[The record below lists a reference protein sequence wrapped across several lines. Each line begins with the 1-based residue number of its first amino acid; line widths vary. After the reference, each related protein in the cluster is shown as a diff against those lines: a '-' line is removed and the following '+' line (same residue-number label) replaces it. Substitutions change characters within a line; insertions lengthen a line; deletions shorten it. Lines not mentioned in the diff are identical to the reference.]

1 MPGLGAS
8 PCRAPAPQH
17 LTPNT
22 QHLASMTPSSTSI
35 GDPTLAAKLR
45 HELEGEVLFDSFSRG
60 RYSTDA
66 SIYQIEPIGVVVPR
80 SEQDIIRVIQIAA
93 DEHVPVLP
101 RGAGTSQ
108 AGQAVGR
115 ALVIDCSKHLTRW
128 THFDAESRTITAEP
142 GVVLDRLNGFLKQH
156 GLYFPVDV
164 ATSAQATIGGMAGNN
179 SAGARSIRYGLMADN
194 VRSIEG
200 ILADGTRLRFGP
212 VPADLA
218 GVGNGGETDES
229 YRELVRRVRAIYVQA
244 RQILEERTPR
254 VLRNVAGYNLHRMSL
269 EGHNMADLLVGSE
282 GTLAFFT
289 AITLGLAPLP
299 RHKVLGVCQFPMLHG
314 AMDSVRHIVGLQPS
328 AVELVDRTLLELA
341 GENPEF
347 QPTVGRFVRGD
358 PDALLLVEFA
368 GDDPEQLQR
377 RLARLDDLMG
387 GLGYPNRLV
396 PAVEPRFQEEI
407 WSVRKAALNIVM
419 SMKGDRK
426 PVSFIEDCA
435 VPLERLAEYTDRL
448 TEIFR
453 RYGTSGTWYAHA
465 SVGCLHIRPAL
476 NLKSAADVEKMRAIA
491 EEAHD
496 LVTELKG
503 SHSGEHGDGLVR
515 SEFIRSMLGPEIA
528 AVFEEVKRCFD
539 PDGLFN
545 PGKIVDPPL
554 MDDRSILRFKADYA
568 PLPLDSVLD
577 WSEWGTLSGAAEMCN
592 NNGACRKDEPA
603 VMCPSFRVTQD
614 EIHVTRG
621 RANTLRLALTGQ
633 LGSDAFTSRQMYET
647 MDLCI
652 ACKAC
657 RRECPTGVDMAR
669 MKIEFLHH
677 YYRQHRIPFRKR
689 LVAYLPRYAP
699 RLAGMAALSN
709 AGNRLAGLARLS
721 EPFFGFSS
729 KRRFPP
735 WRRDAFRE
743 ADEQESVSGPDVV
756 LFVDTF
762 NRYFEPENVHAARS
776 VLNAAGYRVVFPR
789 GDDQRPLC
797 CGRTFLNAGL
807 VEEARTEARR
817 VVNAMA
823 PYVEQGTPIVGLEP
837 SCLLTLRDEFTVL
850 LPPDVTADL
859 ARSAF
864 RPTRAAPALAASRA
878 SPRARPLSSEGIWGD
893 AVRRGS
899 PQMDPRALCGG
910 HRRGLLRYGR
920 VLRVREG
927 TLRAIH
933 ADG

>member
-1 MPGLGAS
+1 
-8 PCRAPAPQH
+8 
-17 LTPNT
+17 
-22 QHLASMTPSSTSI
+22 MTPSSTSI

-164 ATSAQATIGGMAGNN
+164 ATSAQAAR
-179 SAGARSIRYGLMADN
+179 APARSATVSWRTMCAASRASSPTEPVYVLGRYRRTSPVSGTEARPTRATGSSSGEC
-194 VRSIEG
+194 VRSMYRRVKYWRSEP
-200 ILADGTRLRFGP
+200 L
-212 VPADLA
+212 
-218 GVGNGGETDES
+218 ES
-229 YRELVRRVRAIYVQA
+229 YGTSPV
-244 RQILEERTPR
+244 TT
-254 VLRNVAGYNLHRMSL
+254 LRNVAGYNLHRMSL

-677 YYRQHRIPFRKR
+677 YYRQHRTPFRKR

-864 RPTRAAPALAASRA
+864 LFEEFLTAEKSNDRLELPLR
-878 SPRARPLSSEGIWGD
+878 SPPVE
-893 AVRRGS
+893 
-899 PQMDPRALCGG
+899 RALVHG
-910 HRRGLLRYGR
+910 HCHQKAFGVMQSVEE
-920 VLRVREG
+920 VLRWIPELSVAVIDAGCCGMAGSFGYEKEHFELSMQMAELKRG
-927 TLRAIH
+927 
-933 ADG
+933 D